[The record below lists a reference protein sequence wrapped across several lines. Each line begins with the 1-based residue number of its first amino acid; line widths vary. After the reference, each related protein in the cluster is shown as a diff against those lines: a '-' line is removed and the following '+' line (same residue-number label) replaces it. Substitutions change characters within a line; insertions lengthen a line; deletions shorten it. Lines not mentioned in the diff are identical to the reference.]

1 MAEGIG
7 QFTIQ
12 RAWSNINGQASC
24 QIAWT
29 TEQLLRIEQ
38 AIEEGDDAFLATVEE
53 AVRRA
58 LHAALTP
65 PQS

>member
-7 QFTIQ
+7 QLTIE
-12 RAWSNINGQASC
+12 RVWRNVNGQASC

-38 AIEEGDDAFLATVEE
+38 AIEAGDEAFLATVEE

-58 LHAALTP
+58 LHAVLTP
-65 PQS
+65 PDS

>member
-7 QFTIQ
+7 QFMIK
-12 RAWSNINGQASC
+12 RAWSHVNGQASC

-58 LHAALTP
+58 LRAALTP
-65 PQS
+65 PNS